1 MVLRR
6 FREEVVLA
14 GLAAEALAPMTVA
27 DKAKPSSTVRAAV
40 LQLGHE
46 TLPPTWKL
54 LALRLLRLLGTSD
67 QCQRSQRRGQ
77 IYGQLSGAPCYL
89 LPKACSP
96 VPSCQCQAAN
106 DRRLYGWLEI
116 TRLWHAPTRMSR
128 PGFGIFAITSV
139 LNERAPGRVG
149 SRRLNLA
156 EQVDTLKR
164 FTFADEI
171 MALSA
176 DRGSLWLRRR
186 AQ

>member
-1 MVLRR
+1 MAGNHKT
-6 FREEVVLA
+6 LA
-14 GLAAEALAPMTVA
+14 CA
-27 DKAKPSSTVRAAV
+27 DKD
-40 LQLGHE
+40 E
-46 TLPPTWKL
+46 PPRVW
-54 LALRLLRLLGTSD
+54 
-67 QCQRSQRRGQ
+67 
-77 IYGQLSGAPCYL
+77 Y
-89 LPKACSP
+89 
-96 VPSCQCQAAN
+96 
-106 DRRLYGWLEI
+106 
-116 TRLWHAPTRMSR
+116 
-128 PGFGIFAITSV
+128 FAITSV